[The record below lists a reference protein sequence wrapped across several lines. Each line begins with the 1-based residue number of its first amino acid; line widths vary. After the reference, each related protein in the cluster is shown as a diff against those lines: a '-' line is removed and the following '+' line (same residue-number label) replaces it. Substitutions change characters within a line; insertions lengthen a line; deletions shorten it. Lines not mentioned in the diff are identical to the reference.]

1 MEQKQI
7 FFQSE
12 VYEIR
17 TEPYLLINQEIKN
30 FEKYLLFKDGTE
42 EITINA
48 HGENIKRML
57 TQIQTI
63 NPSIQQIEDYV
74 FKLYKNEKEYS
85 YNHIVNNLA
94 SIEKYVR
101 FKGKEVKFARPKKPK
116 RLITGFL
123 TEAEVSRIIN
133 TSKNIREKTIITLL
147 AYSGIRNKELCN
159 LKVCDIDLGDNTVRV
174 IKGKNSKDRIINI
187 SAECTRIIMKYL
199 SDFPR
204 EDNDYLFTSL
214 KHNNKYR
221 TWDLRKLVRVLS
233 KRVGINKRVY
243 PHLFRHS
250 LASNLLKRGANIL
263 MIQQQLGHDYLESTM
278 IYLHSCPQR
287 IKSEYEFYKPAYL

>member
-1 MEQKQI
+1 MEQQLI
-7 FFQSE
+7 CITPEQ
-12 VYEIR
+12 EIR
-17 TEPYLLINQEIKN
+17 D
-30 FEKYLLFKDGTE
+30 FEKYLLFKDGTK

-48 HGENIKRML
+48 HGENIKRMVRR
-57 TQIQTI
+57 IQTI
-63 NPSIQQIEDYV
+63 DPSIQQIEDYIILN
-74 FKLYKNEKEYS
+74 LYKKKYS

-94 SIEKYVR
+94 SIEKYMK
-101 FKGKEVKFARPKKPK
+101 FKGREAKFARPKKPK

-133 TSKNIREKTIITLL
+133 ASKNIREKAIISLL
-147 AYSGIRNKELCN
+147 AYSGIRNSELCN
-159 LKVCDIDLGDNTVRV
+159 LKVCDLDLGDNTVRV
-174 IKGKNSKDRIINI
+174 IKGKNSKDRIINM
-187 SAECTRIIMKYL
+187 SAECTRILMKYL

-233 KRVGINKRVY
+233 KRAEMNKRVY

-250 LASNLLKRGANIL
+250 LASNLLKRGASIL

-287 IKSEYEFYKPAYL
+287 IKAEYEFYKPAYM